1 MTSLHEQEVIDIY
14 QQCTVELPAFMNKP
28 DVRYI
33 NLEMFKIAAEKL
45 MNKAYYY
52 GIKEGMREAA
62 DIVETIETR

>member
-1 MTSLHEQEVIDIY
+1 MTSHEQEVIDIF
-14 QQCTVELPAFMNKP
+14 QQCTVELPASMSNP
-28 DVRYI
+28 NNVRFI

-62 DIVETIETR
+62 DIVEHIETR